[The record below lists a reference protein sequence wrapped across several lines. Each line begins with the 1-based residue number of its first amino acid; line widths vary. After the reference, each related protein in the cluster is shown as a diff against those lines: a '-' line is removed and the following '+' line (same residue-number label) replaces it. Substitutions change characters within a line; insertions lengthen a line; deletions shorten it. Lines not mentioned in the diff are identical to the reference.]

1 MNKELKTIFLAV
13 GLCLLFI
20 SCKEIHPKFEKKFP
34 LEIIINP
41 DDSRTD
47 SIRLSEFAGKV
58 EYIPLQTN
66 DSILLDYVYNFKVT
80 NDFIF
85 VENGLD
91 LLRFDIGG
99 RFINKV
105 YNTGRGQGETLPVC
119 SAIDEEHERVFVS
132 DRDKTIKVY
141 SYTGDYLTE
150 FKKPVNPVE
159 SLPPRKIE
167 YFENH
172 LFVSVPQ
179 RPGVKFI
186 YSLFNLGTDSIIPLY
201 RNEYSYTRE
210 QLSKWP
216 SIILDDCYCHI
227 FDTSL
232 IFKEKF
238 CDTVFILNRNLDVS
252 PRFIINLG
260 ERKLKWETWRDNGMF
275 NIGAGLPEGFWVH
288 SVAESKSYL
297 FLTLSSFKRPKI
309 FALFDK
315 ESGKIELSTIADF
328 DSRGNQVFLKND
340 LDFLADF
347 PVFSKSE
354 GHIFYSGEC
363 LYSVLEAK
371 YFSETYGKAT
381 EESKNSSE
389 YLRNMRPVFGSV
401 NEFSNPVIMKVYL
414 KQNTKA
420 GLFEKMGNK

>member
-1 MNKELKTIFLAV
+1 MNKMFILLIFAFVSCTNKDNPANEKNDFPKTVNL
-13 GLCLLFI
+13 
-20 SCKEIHPKFEKKFP
+20 
-34 LEIIINP
+34 N
-41 DDSRTD
+41 
-47 SIRLSEFAGKV
+47 LSEATEDSMNLSEIAYKI
-58 EYIPLQTN
+58 EYISLQTTGN
-66 DSILLDYVYNFKVT
+66 SFLEYVYNFKVT
-80 NDFIF
+80 TDFIF

-91 LLRFDIGG
+91 LLRFDSGG

-105 YNTGRGQGETLPVC
+105 YNTGRGPGETLPVC
-119 SAIDEEHERVFVS
+119 SAIDEEHERVFVF
-132 DRDKTIKVY
+132 DRDMTIKVY
-141 SYTGDYLTE
+141 SFNGDFLSE
-150 FKKPVNPVE
+150 FKEPVNPVE
-159 SLPPRKIE
+159 SLPPWKIE

-179 RPGVKFI
+179 RPGIKYI
-186 YSLFNLGTDSIIPLY
+186 YSLFSLSTDSIIPLY
-201 RNEYSYTRE
+201 RNKYQYTRE

-216 SIILDDCYCHI
+216 SIIPIDYCYQV

-238 CDTVFILNRNLDVS
+238 CDTVYILKRKLDIS

-275 NIGAGLPEGFWVH
+275 NIGAGPPEGFWVH
-288 SVAESKSYL
+288 SIAESKNYL

-309 FALFDK
+309 FVIFDK
-315 ESGKIELSTIADF
+315 SSGKTELSTIPDF
-328 DSRGNQVFLKND
+328 NSRGNQVFLKND

-363 LYSVLEAK
+363 LYSVLDAK
-371 YFSETYGKAT
+371 YFKESYSKASE
-381 EESKNSSE
+381 ERKNSSE
-389 YLRNMRPVFGSV
+389 YLRNMRPVFSSV

-414 KQNTKA
+414 RQNTKA
-420 GLFEKMGNK
+420 GIFERMGNR

>member
-1 MNKELKTIFLAV
+1 MNKVLKTIFLAV
-13 GLCLLFI
+13 GICLLFI
-20 SCKEIHPKFEKKFP
+20 SCKESRSKFEREFP
-34 LEIIINP
+34 LDIIINT

-47 SIRLSEFAGKV
+47 SSSLSKFAWKV

-66 DSILLDYVYNFKVT
+66 DSILLDYIYDFKVT
-80 NDFIF
+80 SDFIF

-91 LLRFDIGG
+91 LLRFDTGG

-105 YNTGRGQGETLPVC
+105 YNTGRGPGETLPVC
-119 SAIDEEHERVFVS
+119 SAIDEENERVFVF
-132 DRDKTIKVY
+132 DRDKTIKIY
-141 SYTGDYLTE
+141 SFSGDYLTE
-150 FKKPVNPVE
+150 IREPINPVE
-159 SLPPRKIE
+159 SLPPWEIE

-186 YSLFNLGTDSIIPLY
+186 YSLFNLDTDSIIPLY

-210 QLSKWP
+210 QLSKGP
-216 SIILDDCYCHI
+216 SIVANDYCYQV

-260 ERKLKWETWRDNGMF
+260 ERKLTWETWRDNGMF
-275 NIGAGLPEGFWVH
+275 NIGAGPPEGFWVH
-288 SVAESKSYL
+288 SVAESENYL

-328 DSRGNQVFLKND
+328 DSRGSQVFLKND

-354 GHIFYSGEC
+354 GYLFYSGEC
-363 LYSVLEAK
+363 LYSVLEAT
-371 YFSETYGKAT
+371 YFSEIYSKAT

-389 YLRNMRPVFGSV
+389 YLRNMRPVFDSV
-401 NEFSNPVIMKVYL
+401 DEFSNPVIMKVYL
-414 KQNTKA
+414 K
-420 GLFEKMGNK
+420 

>member
-1 MNKELKTIFLAV
+1 MFILLIFAFVSCTNKDNPANEKNDFPKTVNL
-13 GLCLLFI
+13 
-20 SCKEIHPKFEKKFP
+20 
-34 LEIIINP
+34 N
-41 DDSRTD
+41 
-47 SIRLSEFAGKV
+47 LSEATEDSMNLSEIAYKI
-58 EYIPLQTN
+58 EYISLQTTGN
-66 DSILLDYVYNFKVT
+66 SFLEYVYNFKVT
-80 NDFIF
+80 TDFIF

-91 LLRFDIGG
+91 LLRFDSGG

-105 YNTGRGQGETLPVC
+105 YNTGRGPGETLPVC
-119 SAIDEEHERVFVS
+119 SAIDEEHERVFVF
-132 DRDKTIKVY
+132 DRDMTIKVY
-141 SYTGDYLTE
+141 SFNGDFLSE
-150 FKKPVNPVE
+150 FKEPVNPVE
-159 SLPPRKIE
+159 SLPPWKIE

-179 RPGVKFI
+179 RPGIKYI
-186 YSLFNLGTDSIIPLY
+186 YSLFSLSTDSIIPLY
-201 RNEYSYTRE
+201 RNKYQYTRE

-216 SIILDDCYCHI
+216 SIIPIDYCYQV

-238 CDTVFILNRNLDVS
+238 CDTVYILKRKLDIS

-275 NIGAGLPEGFWVH
+275 NIGAGPPEGFWVH
-288 SVAESKSYL
+288 SIAESKNYL

-309 FALFDK
+309 FVIFDK
-315 ESGKIELSTIADF
+315 SSGKTELSTIPDF
-328 DSRGNQVFLKND
+328 NSRGNQVFLKND

-363 LYSVLEAK
+363 LYSVLDAK
-371 YFSETYGKAT
+371 YFKESYSKASE
-381 EESKNSSE
+381 ERKNSSE
-389 YLRNMRPVFGSV
+389 YLRNMRPVFSSV

-414 KQNTKA
+414 RQNTKA
-420 GLFEKMGNK
+420 GIFERMGNR